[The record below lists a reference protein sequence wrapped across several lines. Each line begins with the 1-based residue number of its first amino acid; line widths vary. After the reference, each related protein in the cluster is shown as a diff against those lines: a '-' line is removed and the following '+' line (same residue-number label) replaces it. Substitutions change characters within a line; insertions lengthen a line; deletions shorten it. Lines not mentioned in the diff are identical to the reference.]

1 MSSSGLLT
9 PDGIRRTHERIAQYI
24 HRTPIF
30 RSAGLDAL
38 FGMKMFFKCEN
49 FQKVGAFKIRG
60 ATNAA
65 LLLSPRERNRGIA
78 THSSGNHAQAVALA
92 ARTLGVAAYIV
103 MPENA
108 PRVKRAA
115 VEGYGATVTPCGPCM
130 ADREAAMKGVL
141 EQTGAHFIHPFDD
154 ERVISGQATAAR
166 ELLMELDHDGVRL
179 DALLAPIGGGG
190 LMSGT
195 CLAAGGSG
203 VKLYGAEPS
212 GADDASRSLATGKL
226 QRNETVDTIADGL
239 RTNLSELTFGILQS
253 RLDGILTV
261 DDDEILAALRLIIQ
275 RLKIVVEPSSAV
287 PLAAVIRNRRQFEGK
302 AVGII
307 LSGGNVD
314 MGMV

>member
-115 VEGYGATVTPCGPCM
+115 VEGYGATVTPCGPRM

-212 GADDASRSLATGKL
+212 GADDASRSLATGVL